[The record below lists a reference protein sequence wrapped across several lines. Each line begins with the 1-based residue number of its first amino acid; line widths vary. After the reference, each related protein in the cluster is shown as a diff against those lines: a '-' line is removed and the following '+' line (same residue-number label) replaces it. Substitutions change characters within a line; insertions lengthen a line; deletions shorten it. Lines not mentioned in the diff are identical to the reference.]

1 MPSLFLICAKEP
13 AKSRLLEEAL
23 RGLSEEGFAVAAR
36 SEQADWWE
44 LFSTATTGGLFEEKN
59 IYVVD
64 SPEAMGPLPSP
75 LALQVEKKELA
86 STAILLLYEGNVE
99 KYIPR
104 DVIKLATIK
113 KPDKVPHWT
122 SGRIEWIKGLI
133 KKTGVKW
140 EAGAI
145 SLLEEWIED
154 PEEIKSEID
163 KLTTLASDGLVTEN
177 LVKNLCVDEGSKAF
191 LNLLDG
197 LCEGKAELV
206 VRSLARIKK
215 ESDVLPVVSGLHRR
229 MRLAMYLADYKDK
242 GEKKEDILSA
252 FGAKPYQ
259 AKKALLASRI
269 YSTKALRRFVSEMIK
284 ASCMNKRLSAGAWE
298 VVEMALLALLD
309 SKAGRPS

>member
-1 MPSLFLICAKEP
+1 VPSLFLICAKEP

-23 RGLSEEGFAVAAR
+23 RELSEEGFAVAAR
-36 SEQADWWE
+36 SEQSDWWE

-59 IYVVD
+59 VYVVD

-75 LALQVEKKELA
+75 LALQVEKKEWA
-86 STAILLLYEGNVE
+86 STIILLLYEGDAG

-104 DVIKLATIK
+104 EVVKLATIK

-122 SGRIEWIKGLI
+122 SGRIEWIKGLT

-140 EAGAI
+140 EDKAI

-163 KLTTLASDGLVTEN
+163 KLATLANEGFVTEY
-177 LVKNLCVDEGSKAF
+177 LVKDLCVDEGGKAF

-197 LCEGKAELV
+197 LCEGKTGLV
-206 VRSLARIKK
+206 MRSLARIKK

-229 MRLAMYLADYKDK
+229 MRLAMYLVDYQ
-242 GEKKEDILSA
+242 GEKKEEVLST

-259 AKKALLASRI
+259 AQKALLASRI
-269 YSTKALRRFVSEMIK
+269 YNAKALRCFVSEMIK
-284 ASCMNKRLSAGAWE
+284 ASCMNKSLSAGAWE
-298 VVEMALLALLD
+298 VVEMAILALLN
-309 SKAGRPS
+309 SKAGRSS